1 MNVKRSIIYGLKLF
15 SLPVILIAFWE
26 FVAYRGWITPYTLP
40 APSRIVFTLISLIK
54 DFTLFGHIAAS
65 IVRVFSG
72 FAIAAISAVILGIV
86 TALSKNLE
94 IYTRII
100 LQVLKPI
107 PPIAWIP
114 IAILW
119 LGIGEAS
126 KIFIIFIGA
135 FFPIYIN
142 VVDGIKHIDQRFVE
156 VSKVFEIP
164 YIKFIRKV
172 VIPGALPSI
181 ITGLRI
187 GLANAWICV
196 VAAEMIAAT
205 DGIGYML
212 MDGRQ
217 LSQPDKVILAM
228 LLVGIIGKLM
238 DDVIGKIEHKLF
250 NS

>member
-1 MNVKRSIIYGLKLF
+1 MNMQQKLVYSLKLII
-15 SLPVILIAFWE
+15 LPIIIIILWE
-26 FVAYRGWITPYTLP
+26 FSAYKEWITAYTLP
-40 APSRIVFTLISLIK
+40 APSRIVLTSVSLIK
-54 DFTLFGHIAAS
+54 DLSLFEHIGAS
-65 IVRVFSG
+65 IARVFSG
-72 FAIAAISAVILGIV
+72 FAIAAVSAIILGIL
-86 TALSKNLE
+86 TALSRNFE
-94 IYTRII
+94 TFTRVIF
-100 LQVLKPI
+100 QVLKPI

-119 LGIGEAS
+119 LGIDDSS
-126 KIFIIFIGA
+126 KIFIIFMGA
-135 FFPIYIN
+135 FFPVFLN
-142 VVDGIKHIDQRFVE
+142 VIGGIKHIDQRFVE

-164 YIKFIRKV
+164 YLKFVKKV

-181 ITGLRI
+181 MTGLRI
-187 GLANAWICV
+187 GLGNAWICV

-205 DGIGYML
+205 RGIGYML

-250 NS
+250 D